1 MMINK
6 RLIGLCKE
14 SKKYIFLTIFV
25 NWLAAVC
32 NIVTIILIG
41 QLINKV
47 FSVGKNITKDS
58 STFIETLNK
67 ISFFNTGILIVVMLL
82 IRFICNILYV
92 KFSNAASK
100 EARLTLRELI
110 YKKLLKLGSN
120 YNKVESTASIVQV
133 TVEGVEQLEVYFGKY
148 IPQFFYSLLVPV
160 TLFIFMSAISLN
172 AAIVF
177 IACVPLIPMSIIAIM
192 KIAKRILKDYWKS
205 YSNLGGTFLENL
217 QGLTTLK
224 VYNVDEERHVK
235 MNKEAE
241 SFRKIT
247 MKVLSMQLNSITIMD
262 VVAFGGAALGSIV
275 ALLEFKVGQIEV
287 GSLISIILLS
297 SEFFIPLRL
306 LGSYFHIAMNGMA
319 ASDRIFNLLDS
330 KERTLNNDSNE
341 EIKLKEVSISL
352 NNVYFSY
359 DKERQVIKNIN
370 MDISKGGIVAIV
382 GESGS
387 GKSTVASLILNNNE
401 IDSGEI
407 LINNQ
412 NINNISINNLYNN
425 VGMVS
430 TSSYIFTGTILD
442 NLLIAKKD
450 ATVDEINSA
459 LQKARLYD
467 FVSNSKDGLN
477 TNVGEGGNAL
487 SGGQKQRLALARVIL
502 SDKPMIIFDEATSN
516 IDVESEEA
524 ILEAIYELA
533 IEKTILVISHRLL
546 NVVNAKNI
554 YVLDKGSLIEEGT
567 HSELYEKQGH
577 YYKMFTNQSELE
589 KVREV

>member
-160 TLFIFMSAISLN
+160 TLFIFMSVISLK

-262 VVAFGGAALGSIV
+262 VVAFGGAAFGSIV
-275 ALLEFKVGQIEV
+275 ALLEFKAGQIEV

-382 GESGS
+382 GVSGS
-387 GKSTVASLILNNNE
+387 GQSTVASLLLNNNE